1 MDYREAGMLIAM
13 TERPP
18 AFGMQ
23 LKSFDATAAKKMPGI
38 VDIFSIKV
46 YQDDHKF
53 GGFDTR
59 SFNEVIAVVGKSTW
73 DVMNARKKIK
83 AVWEVA
89 PERKEAGQNNRE
101 TVVPSGLESTKK
113 HYAQMLEMDKKPGRI
128 ERKDGD
134 PEKAFAEAKHVIE
147 RTYTAPFLAHNIMEP
162 TNTFAHFVGDKVR
175 FVAPI
180 QIPDWIMPAI
190 VARLGIPKANIS
202 IELARMGGGFGR
214 RAYGHYMIEAALISK
229 QANAPIK
236 LIYTREDDVS
246 GGIYRPS
253 YQLTYRA
260 AFDENKRLT
269 AMHIKGG
276 GVPESPLHANRF
288 PAGAL
293 DNYLAESW
301 AIPSNITIGAFRAPR
316 SNFNAAAEQSFL
328 DEISEY
334 MGKDPIA
341 FRLELL
347 QRAKDNPVGK
357 TNDYDASRY
366 MGVLELVRDKSGWG
380 KPENA
385 GKKRGVS
392 AYFCH
397 NSYAAQV
404 IDLQVKGD
412 QVTVDQVTTALDC
425 GVVVNPEGAKNMAEG
440 AAIDGIGNALFGQ
453 LTLTDG
459 KTDQKNFDTYRMI
472 RHNEAPKKIDVHFVK
487 NEIDPTGLGEPPFP
501 PVFAAVANALYK
513 ATGKRFYQQPFQ
525 PQLKA

>member
-1 MDYREAGMLIAM
+1 MSKIVSPYRNIKQYTRISIEPFNMNSDIKNNMKIILKKKIEKKCNKNGFVDEVYRILEYSDGIM
-13 TERPP
+13 PP
-18 AFGMQ
+18 ENLNGSVIYNITYHCKICIPVENTIIICQ
-23 LKSFDATAAKKMPGI
+23 
-38 VDIFSIKV
+38 IKV
-46 YQDDHKF
+46 INQ
-53 GGFDTR
+53 
-59 SFNEVIAVVGKSTW
+59 ELIIAING
-73 DVMNARKKIK
+73 
-83 AVWEVA
+83 
-89 PERKEAGQNNRE
+89 P
-101 TVVPSGLESTKK
+101 
-113 HYAQMLEMDKKPGRI
+113 
-128 ERKDGD
+128 
-134 PEKAFAEAKHVIE
+134 
-147 RTYTAPFLAHNIMEP
+147 IMI
-162 TNTFAHFVGDKVR
+162 F
-175 FVAPI
+175 
-180 QIPDWIMPAI
+180 
-190 VARLGIPKANIS
+190 IPKENIE

-214 RAYGHYMIEAALISK
+214 RAYGHYMVEAVLISK
-229 QANAPIK
+229 QANAPVK
-236 LIYTREDDVS
+236 LIYKREDDVS
-246 GGIYRPS
+246 AGIYRPM
-253 YQLTYRA
+253 YQMTYRA

-347 QRAKDNPVGK
+347 QRAKENPVGK
-357 TNDYDASRY
+357 SNDYDAARY

-380 KPENA
+380 KAENA

-404 IDLQVKGD
+404 IDLHVKDGQVI
-412 QVTVDQVTTALDC
+412 VDQVTSALDC

-459 KTDQKNFDTYRMI
+459 RTDQKNFDTYRMI
-472 RHNEAPKKIDVHFVK
+472 RHNEAPKKIDVHFVQ
-487 NEIDPTGLGEPPFP
+487 NEVDPTGLGEPPFP
-501 PVFAAVANALYK
+501 PIFGAMANALYK
-513 ATGKRFYQQPFQ
+513 ATGKRFYKQPFMDDIS
-525 PQLKA
+525 